1 MSSETQIH
9 DYSLGFCVRI
19 SLSHQ
24 ASASTNCLCPCFW
37 VPRGLFLDTLDLIQN
52 HRSARWQLYKKYEDY
67 SET

>member
-19 SLSHQ
+19 SLSHN
-24 ASASTNCLCPCFW
+24 STASTNGLCPCFW
-37 VPRGLFLDTLDLIQN
+37 VSRGLFLDTLDLVQN
-52 HRSARWQLYKKYEDY
+52 HQSTRWQLFQQNEVY